1 MARGLPGTDSSLQVT
16 PDLIKLATNTLGEK
30 PKFWGR
36 YFKSPTGGS
45 FAEYRH
51 ALEDPVLAP
60 AGIKVLPIAQQTRNV
75 NGSEELGR
83 ADAELNVADLLATFP
98 LDHLIA
104 QGGKF
109 LMFLDVEGLPDEG
122 HPSLSVS
129 YYTGWAQTLVAF
141 SQSQTNNAISLMPCV
156 YARTKDN
163 DTWDALIDANAN
175 GTKCHGAW
183 VARFHGPPN
192 SNCHSRDFE
201 PDFALPNRVLPFDVL
216 IWQYAEKCFDDK
228 IDLDQTNPVIDDIET
243 VLLSHLILPP

>member
-1 MARGLPGTDSSLQVT
+1 MARGLPGTDSSLKVT
-16 PDLIKLATNTLGEK
+16 PDLIQSATNILGEK

-45 FAEYRH
+45 SAEYRR

-60 AGIKVLPIAQQTRNV
+60 AGIKVLPIAQQTSHV
-75 NGSEELGR
+75 NGSEELGK
-83 ADAELNVADLLATFP
+83 ADAKLNVADLLATFP

-109 LMFLDVEGLPDEG
+109 LMFLDVEGVPNVG
-122 HPSLSVS
+122 APSLSLS

-141 SQSQTNNAISLMPCV
+141 SQSQTNNAITLLPCV

-163 DTWDALIDANAN
+163 VTWDALIAANAN
-175 GTKCHGAW
+175 GIKCHGAW
-183 VARFHGPPN
+183 VARFHLPPN
-192 SNCHSRDFE
+192 CHTRDFE

-216 IWQYAEKCFDDK
+216 IWQYAEKCSNDK
-228 IDLDQTNPVIDDIET
+228 IDLDQTNPAIDDIET
-243 VLLSHLILPP
+243 VLLNHLILPP